1 MLPDVDEN
9 LSLFERIKNSF
20 QTTVKRKSSDGSNS
34 TSSEIEDRRD
44 SIKSSV
50 SLSISSVDLTN
61 RRASSASTFG
71 NESTKKHLTFRR
83 PLCRQSRNLWPRVL
97 KHLRPDAGAGEEGE
111 VPPDSVPVRPRGQDG
126 QEEQEHPGAGG
137 QPLRQAERATRNI
150 EQEFSPGSLQIL
162 LNLIYILIPCFIVS

>member
-1 MLPDVDEN
+1 MLSNYLIIYPYSAENRQNLPPKLVIEMLPDVDEN

-44 SIKSSV
+44 SIKSSA

-71 NESTKKHLTFRR
+71 KESTKKNT
-83 PLCRQSRNLWPRVL
+83 
-97 KHLRPDAGAGEEGE
+97 
-111 VPPDSVPVRPRGQDG
+111 
-126 QEEQEHPGAGG
+126 
-137 QPLRQAERATRNI
+137 
-150 EQEFSPGSLQIL
+150 
-162 LNLIYILIPCFIVS
+162 

>member
-1 MLPDVDEN
+1 MDEMKEGLLISMIYLFLSCFQFSFPHSGDNLPPKLVIEMLPDEET

-44 SIKSSV
+44 SIKSSA

-71 NESTKKHLTFRR
+71 TH
-83 PLCRQSRNLWPRVL
+83 
-97 KHLRPDAGAGEEGE
+97 
-111 VPPDSVPVRPRGQDG
+111 
-126 QEEQEHPGAGG
+126 
-137 QPLRQAERATRNI
+137 
-150 EQEFSPGSLQIL
+150 
-162 LNLIYILIPCFIVS
+162 